1 MLIFINIL
9 IFMECYC
16 IFRLIIWCNLNLK
29 FFSLVSS
36 ADLSRAIYTLHW
48 HCPLEF
54 IVGKW
59 QYTLRVGKLPL
70 PRSAIDIDQL
80 KLLWAN
86 TDYSPTFRESFRVL
100 ISRSLR
106 AQVANSIS
114 ISTLQASPKHA
125 EITRRLIY
133 SFRPTHHPSP
143 PADCCHCRRNV
154 T

>member
-1 MLIFINIL
+1 
-9 IFMECYC
+9 MECWNVA
-16 IFRLIIWCNLNLK
+16 FLIIWCNLNLK

-36 ADLSRAIYTLHW
+36 ADLSRAIYILHW
-48 HCPLEF
+48 HWPLEF
-54 IVGKW
+54 IEKW
-59 QYTLRVGKLPL
+59 QYTLHVGKLPL
-70 PRSAIDIDQL
+70 SRSAIDIDQL

-86 TDYSPTFRESFRVL
+86 TDYSPTFHESSRVL

-114 ISTLQASPKHA
+114 IFTLQASPKHA

-133 SFRPTHHPSP
+133 SFRPTRHPSP
-143 PADCCHCRRNV
+143 PTDCCHCRRNV